1 MKEIICEFP
10 SHDLAEQATHAIR
23 QQGFSISE
31 EQFEAKEHQ
40 TKTSPVAMAGQLMTF
55 SSQPVPDG
63 FVFLQSKNT
72 NAPHILGCTVKFSC
86 PDEQAGKIRSRL
98 LTFGGSG
105 AVIH

>member
-40 TKTSPVAMAGQLMTF
+40 TKTSCSNGRSADDLFFPA
-55 SSQPVPDG
+55 
-63 FVFLQSKNT
+63 
-72 NAPHILGCTVKFSC
+72 CTGRICFFAVK
-86 PDEQAGKIRSRL
+86 K
-98 LTFGGSG
+98 
-105 AVIH
+105 H